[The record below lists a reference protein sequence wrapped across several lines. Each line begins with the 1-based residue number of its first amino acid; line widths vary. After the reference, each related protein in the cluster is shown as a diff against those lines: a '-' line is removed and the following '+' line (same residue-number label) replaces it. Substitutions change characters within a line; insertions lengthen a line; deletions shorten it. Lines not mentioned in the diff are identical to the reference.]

1 MTTISTGISGV
12 DQQLLQ
18 NYQRSND
25 RTQTSLERL
34 STGKRINRPK
44 DDPAGFIAAE
54 GLRKELGDLERKVGS
69 ISTERQQ
76 SHIQQSGLANIQSV
90 LIELRGRLVSAADG
104 TISADERAALA
115 AEIDNAAEAVNRIAK
130 LTGTTDAIDFNVEK
144 SPLSADPNAA
154 QVVDDKSR
162 GVADQRTALAAHER
176 THLDTFE
183 GLYKDQIVITT
194 EALSQIEDTDF
205 AAESAN
211 LVQSQILSQGAMA
224 ALAYSSRQRTT
235 QLTLLLDAI
244 A

>member
-44 DDPAGFIAAE
+44 DNPAGFIAAE

-104 TISADERAALA
+104 TITADERAALA

-130 LTGTTDAIDFNVEK
+130 LTGATDAIDFNIEK
-144 SPLSADPNAA
+144 SPLSADSNAA

-162 GVADQRTALAAHER
+162 GVANQRTALAAHER

>member
-1 MTTISTGISGV
+1 MTTISTGIHGV

-25 RTQTSLERL
+25 RTQTSVERL

-44 DDPAGFIAAE
+44 DDPPGFIAAE
-54 GLRKELGDLERKVGS
+54 GLRKELSNLERKLGS

-76 SHIQQSGLANIQSV
+76 SHVQQSGLANIQSV

-104 TISADERAALA
+104 TITADERAALA

-130 LTGTTDAIDFNVEK
+130 LTGATDAIDFNVAK
-144 SPLSADPNAA
+144 SPLSANPDAA
-154 QVVDDKSR
+154 QLVDDKSR
-162 GVADQRTALAAHER
+162 GVAGQQVALAAHER

>member
-1 MTTISTGISGV
+1 MTTISTGIHGV

-25 RTQTSLERL
+25 RTQTSVERL

-44 DDPAGFIAAE
+44 DDPPGFIAAE
-54 GLRKELGDLERKVGS
+54 GLRKELSNLERKLGS

-76 SHIQQSGLANIQSV
+76 SHVQQSGLANIQSV

-104 TISADERAALA
+104 TISDDERAALA
-115 AEIDNAAEAVNRIAK
+115 AEIDNTAEAVNRIAK
-130 LTGTTDAIDFNVEK
+130 LTGATDAIDFNIAM
-144 SPLSADPNAA
+144 SPLSANPDAA
-154 QVVDDKSR
+154 QLVDDKSR

-183 GLYKDQIVITT
+183 ELYKDQIVITT
-194 EALSQIEDTDF
+194 EALSQVEDTDF